1 MFNNGIILTYGTKA
15 IAIQDKNKQQ
25 YYAPFD
31 NVDSDVFDMLDKT
44 IRLSVIFKIDYENYS
59 GYIKG
64 KKRFYAY
71 DVKLYDTILI

>member
-31 NVDSDVFDMLDKT
+31 NVDSDVFEIKLLD
-44 IRLSVIFKIDYENYS
+44 YQ
-59 GYIKG
+59 
-64 KKRFYAY
+64 
-71 DVKLYDTILI
+71 